1 MLWRVSRSRT
11 STLSGRDVDR
21 SRSRVWPRCHRAS
34 PKAAASCA
42 LSNTPVRAADSSST
56 RPRAHCCS
64 SEGRDAS
71 SPATRQV
78 DFSTTDVRVSSRGSA
93 TWRRHL
99 TSPSIAT
106 QVRDPTSAWLQQH
119 PRDSSRH
126 AKLGSV
132 PVHLDRSA
140 RHSAARSAGGV
151 TFVMAIM
158 KEIGATQPSHGP
170 FQAGALSETAIWI
183 FSSLRNIF
191 GKINEIAHPRAIV
204 DSFPEQF
211 LP

>member
-1 MLWRVSRSRT
+1 MVQSRCACVLWRASRSRT

-42 LSNTPVRAADSSST
+42 LSNTPVRAADSSSN

-99 TSPSIAT
+99 TFLSIAT
-106 QVRDPTSAWLQQH
+106 QVRWPTIAWLQQH

-132 PVHLDRSA
+132 PVYLDRSA
-140 RHSAARSAGGV
+140 RHFAARSAGGV

-158 KEIGATQPSHGP
+158 KESWSH
-170 FQAGALSETAIWI
+170 AALQG
-183 FSSLRNIF
+183 SSRCLR
-191 GKINEIAHPRAIV
+191 AV
-204 DSFPEQF
+204 
-211 LP
+211 